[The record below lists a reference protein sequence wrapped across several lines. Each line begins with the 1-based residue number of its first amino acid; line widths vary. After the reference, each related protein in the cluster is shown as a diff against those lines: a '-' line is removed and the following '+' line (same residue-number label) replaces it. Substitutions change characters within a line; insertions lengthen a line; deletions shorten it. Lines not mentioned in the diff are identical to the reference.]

1 MYSYVY
7 TYYNFETI
15 KNFKFQ
21 QRNLQGYVDK
31 LSECFKNDKSE
42 VRDKFDEI
50 KNLCEDTMKLMV
62 SLIHGGQS

>member
-42 VRDKFDEI
+42 VQDKFDEI

-62 SLIHGGQS
+62 SLIDKDQS

>member
-62 SLIHGGQS
+62 SLIDKDQS

>member
-15 KNFKFQ
+15 ENFKFQ
-21 QRNLQGYVDK
+21 QENLQGYVDE
-31 LSECFKNDKSE
+31 LSECVKNDKSE

-50 KNLCEDTMKLMV
+50 KNF
-62 SLIHGGQS
+62 